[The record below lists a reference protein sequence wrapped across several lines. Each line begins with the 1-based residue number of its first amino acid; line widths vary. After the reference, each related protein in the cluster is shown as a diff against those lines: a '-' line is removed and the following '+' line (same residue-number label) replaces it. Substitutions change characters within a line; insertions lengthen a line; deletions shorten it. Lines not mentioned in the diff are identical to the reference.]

1 LKSTNKKIQI
11 KIVSIVESVLH
22 PFSCPESVNDV
33 WEDGINAKFFIN
45 GYYKRA
51 TLIYQ
56 CDDKML
62 TNNGWKA
69 SKLKLKRWGWNFSES
84 DELIEN
90 EPSELVFK
98 HLLPKE
104 KQSYVVNL
112 HITPGEKQLSMVQ
125 LGTLI
130 TYQIEIYKEAPWLKT

>member
-1 LKSTNKKIQI
+1 MNKKIKI
-11 KIVSIVESVLH
+11 KIIRIVESAMS

-33 WEDGINAKFFIN
+33 WEDGVNAKFFMN
-45 GYYKRA
+45 GYYERA

-56 CDDKML
+56 CDDEML
-62 TNNGWKA
+62 TLNGWKA
-69 SKLKLKRWGWNFSES
+69 SKLTFKRWGWNFSES
-84 DELIEN
+84 GKLICK
-90 EPSELVFK
+90 EPSQLVLR

-104 KQSYVVNL
+104 RQSYVVNL
-112 HITPGEKQLSMVQ
+112 HITPGGKQLSMVQ